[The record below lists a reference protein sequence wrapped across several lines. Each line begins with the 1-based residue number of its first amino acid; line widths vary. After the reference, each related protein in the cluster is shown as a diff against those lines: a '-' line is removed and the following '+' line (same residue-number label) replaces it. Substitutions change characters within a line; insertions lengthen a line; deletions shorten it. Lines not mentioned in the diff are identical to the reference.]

1 MPFVESGFQVLAQGG
16 ADGVGAASVKTI
28 WHYVHPTETIEQI
41 AASGY
46 FNSVAAQMKAG
57 DTILAQSIAS
67 GAVRSTLL
75 SVTSATGA
83 ATVTTAPLRAGLFAS
98 AALDFPSIATL
109 TTATLNITVTGAV
122 VGDPVVLALPATVNA
137 GIVFDARVSAADTV
151 TVRATNITAG
161 AIDPASATFGV
172 TVLK

>member
-1 MPFVESGFQVLAQGG
+1 MPFLEPGFQVLGQGG
-16 ADGVGAASVKTI
+16 ADGVGQNSVKTI
-28 WHYVHPTETIEQI
+28 WHYVHATDTIEAI

-46 FNSVAAQMKAG
+46 FNNVASQMKLG
-57 DTILAQSIAS
+57 DTILAQSLAS
-67 GAVRSTLL
+67 GAVRATLL
-75 SVTSATGA
+75 SVTSASGA
-83 ATVTTAPLRAGLFAS
+83 ATVTTAALRPGLFAA
-98 AALDFPSIATL
+98 AALDFPSIAAAA
-109 TTATLNITVTGAV
+109 TATLNITVTGAV

-137 GIVFDARVSAADTV
+137 GILFDARVSAADTV